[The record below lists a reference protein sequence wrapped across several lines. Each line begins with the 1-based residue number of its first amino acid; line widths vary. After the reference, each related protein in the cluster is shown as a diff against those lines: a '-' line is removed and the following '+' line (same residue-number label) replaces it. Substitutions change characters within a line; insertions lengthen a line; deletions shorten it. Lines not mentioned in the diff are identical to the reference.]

1 MSTILERYLART
13 TQSKQLYERSC
24 GVVPG
29 GIHHTFRYYR
39 PYPTYMASGGGAR
52 MRDVDGNEYVD
63 LWMAHYA
70 AILGHAPARF
80 LEEMQE
86 VVAGGTHYGI
96 PSEHEVRFAELL
108 VEVLPGVEQVRFGV
122 SGTEAT
128 MYAVR
133 LARAWTGRQTI
144 LKAAGGWHGAN
155 TDLSVAVSPP
165 YDEPE
170 SAGLP
175 AGPAGTAV
183 RAVPFNDVEGTRRVI
198 DEVGDDLAGIIVE
211 PVQGAAFIPG
221 DRDYLLFLR
230 EQTAARG
237 AVLIFDEVICGFRL
251 ALGGA
256 REHYDLNPD
265 LSTYGKVAGGGF
277 PIGFV
282 AGREDIL
289 ALGSLAAPG
298 GKSDRVLM
306 GGGTY
311 SCNPLTMIGGRLM
324 VEYLR
329 DHRDEVYPYLD
340 NLGGRARV
348 GLRRAFA
355 QAGLAAEVYGV
366 GSLAA
371 PTVLREESATPI
383 RNVVDLTD
391 AGHTEANRLLHL
403 ALLNEGVHS
412 MKIKAA
418 FSTAHTE
425 TDVDAV
431 VTAAARAAAAVAE
444 EVGIS

>member
-1 MSTILERYLART
+1 M
-13 TQSKQLYERSC
+13 
-24 GVVPG
+24 VPG

-39 PYPTYMASGGGAR
+39 PYPTYMASGAGAR
-52 MRDVDGNEYVD
+52 IRDVDGNEYVD
-63 LWMAHYA
+63 LWMAHFA

-80 LEEMQE
+80 VDEMQQ

-96 PSEHEVRFAELL
+96 PSENEVRFAELL

-133 LARAWTGRQTI
+133 LARAWTGRGTI

-155 TDLSVAVSPP
+155 TDLSVAVNPP

-175 AGPAGTAV
+175 AGPAGVAV
-183 RAVPFNDVEGTRRVI
+183 RALPFNDIEGTRRVI
-198 DEVGDDLAGIIVE
+198 DEVGDDLAGVIVE
-211 PVQGAAFIPG
+211 PLQGAAFIPG

-230 EQTAARG
+230 EETAVRG

-251 ALGGA
+251 GLGGA
-256 REHYDLNPD
+256 REYYDLVPD

-298 GKSDRVLM
+298 GKSDHVLM

-311 SCNPLTMIGGRLM
+311 SCNPLTMVGGFRM

-329 DHRDEVYPYLD
+329 DHRSEVYPYLD
-340 NLGGRARV
+340 GLGERARA

-355 QAGLAAEVYGV
+355 EVGLTAEVFGV
-366 GSLAA
+366 GSLVA
-371 PTVLREESATPI
+371 PVLLREKPTASF
-383 RNVVDLTD
+383 RNVGELTD
-391 AGHTEANRLLHL
+391 AGHAEANRLLHL

-412 MKIKAA
+412 MRIKAA

-425 TDVDAV
+425 ADVDAV
-431 VTAAARAAAAVAE
+431 VAAAARAAAAVAA
-444 EVGIS
+444 EVGVS